1 MSFSPTDLD
10 LVTCSHGQFMAGLR
24 ALCCLYDALDKGFY
38 VPLRLLVL
46 PRVSGSL
53 IKEDISACCSL
64 YESSMSL
71 PNRVH
76 GCTIFMLDTSP
87 VSQRGDI
94 SHLLNSC
101 K

>member
-1 MSFSPTDLD
+1 MSFLPTDLD
-10 LVTCSHGQFMAGLR
+10 LVTRSGGQFLAGLR
-24 ALCCLYDALDKGFY
+24 PLCCLYDALDKGFY
-38 VPLRLLVL
+38 VLFRLLVMQ
-46 PRVSGSL
+46 RVSGSL
-53 IKEDISACCSL
+53 SKEDISVCCSL
-64 YESSMSL
+64 YESSMPL